1 MAHGFMVWTEQ
12 ISGLFISFN
21 SNLVD
26 FDSLLSETKHFHC
39 QIGWASF
46 NSCFGKSSI
55 FRYRSQGKVRKV
67 WPCVLRCN
75 FLNFRYTCQFNITQY
90 GENSKTTLSKYSD
103 QLRRESVKEM
113 LNLGLVAHME
123 SLTPPNLPSSP
134 EAAKKF
140 QQENLTA
147 SVCKYNT
154 HWA

>member
-1 MAHGFMVWTEQ
+1 MASWYDLSIQLGYFYPL
-12 ISGLFISFN
+12 ILI
-21 SNLVD
+21 LVD
-26 FDSLLSETKHFHC
+26 IDSLLSQTKHFHC

-46 NSCFGKSSI
+46 NSCVWKSSI
-55 FRYRSQGKVRKV
+55 FSYRSQGKVCNV

-75 FLNFRYTCQFNITQY
+75 FLNFRYTCEFNITQY
-90 GENSKTTLSKYSD
+90 GVNSKYSD

-113 LNLGLVAHME
+113 LNLALVAHMA
-123 SLTPPNLPSSP
+123 SLTPPSLPSSP

-140 QQENLTA
+140 QQEDLTA